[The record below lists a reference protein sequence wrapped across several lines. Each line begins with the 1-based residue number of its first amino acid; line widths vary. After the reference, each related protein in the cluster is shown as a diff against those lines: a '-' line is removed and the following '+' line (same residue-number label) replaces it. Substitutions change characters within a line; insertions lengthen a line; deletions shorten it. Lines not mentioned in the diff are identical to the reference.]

1 MINLDALKTKYRD
14 YFVLPKP
21 LPFKD
26 IFNGHV
32 YDAVYVHSL
41 HPVSDLPD
49 DVLGFV
55 GMFQWTDDKI
65 TSDDGDTYDPN
76 MLVYAYNICGVSGRF
91 NVSIVVGDAW

>member
-1 MINLDALKTKYRD
+1 MINLMALKTKYKD
-14 YFVLPKP
+14 YLILPKP
-21 LPFKD
+21 QPFND

-32 YDAVYVHSL
+32 CDTVYVYSL
-41 HPVSDLPD
+41 HSVSDLPD

-55 GMFQWTDDKI
+55 GIFQWSDDKI

-91 NVSIVVGDAW
+91 NVSIVVGDDW